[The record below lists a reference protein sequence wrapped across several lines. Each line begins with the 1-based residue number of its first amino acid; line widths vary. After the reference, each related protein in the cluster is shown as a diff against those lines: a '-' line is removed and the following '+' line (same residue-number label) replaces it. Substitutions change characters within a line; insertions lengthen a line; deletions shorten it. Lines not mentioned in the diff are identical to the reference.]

1 MTDTRVL
8 INEAQRILAECHRDG
23 EHSGDIAVIHAIV
36 LGVICSLSQKP
47 QESLESLF
55 DISRDFLNMTQ
66 ERK

>member
-8 INEAQRILAECHRDG
+8 VNEAQRILAECHRDG
-23 EHSGDIAVIHAIV
+23 EHPSDIAVIHAIV
-36 LGVICSLSQKP
+36 LGVVCSLSRKP

-66 ERK
+66 EGK